1 MNGINVF
8 ICPLNVF
15 EKLQRTKLTWRHD
28 IYSLGVLLLEIAMW
42 DNFADEKGRM
52 GKNLKAA
59 TNPSAFLMKQAPR
72 LLGSIY
78 GDVILA
84 CLRMLRNKNNDD
96 IELLKDEDGVGLGT
110 TFISEV
116 MDKFEQI
123 IL

>member
-1 MNGINVF
+1 MNG
-8 ICPLNVF
+8 LNVF

-42 DNFADEKGRM
+42 ENFADEKGRM
-52 GKNLKAA
+52 GNYLKAA
-59 TNPSAFLMKQAPR
+59 TDPSAFLMKQAPR

-78 GDVILA
+78 GDAILA

-96 IELLKDEDGVGLGT
+96 TELLKDEDGVGLGT

-116 MDKFEQI
+116 MDKLEQI